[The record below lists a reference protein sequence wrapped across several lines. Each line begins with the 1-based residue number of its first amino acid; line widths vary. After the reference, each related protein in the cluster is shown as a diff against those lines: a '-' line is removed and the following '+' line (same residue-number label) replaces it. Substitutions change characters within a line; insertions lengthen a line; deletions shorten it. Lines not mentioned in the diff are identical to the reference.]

1 MEGPGL
7 ESRPGVVAEPSAPGW
22 LIPTC
27 SRLWSGLCGAYSLR
41 QRHMTGPLTGNMP
54 PEADFHNRRP
64 GASVVETDGRDG
76 GTNKDTRALL
86 NRGSVDLPGKPA
98 RNGPG
103 QTHPM
108 MGSVASAGAS

>member
-7 ESRPGVVAEPSAPGW
+7 GSRPGVVAEPSAPGW

-54 PEADFHNRRP
+54 PEADFQNRRP
-64 GASVVETDGRDG
+64 GASAVVDGWRGRRDKQG
-76 GTNKDTRALL
+76 HEGLAK
-86 NRGSVDLPGKPA
+86 PGV
-98 RNGPG
+98 G
-103 QTHPM
+103 
-108 MGSVASAGAS
+108 